1 MAVYILGKGH
11 GGLFNTGEAGTIVVT
26 NFLLVFL
33 SEESME
39 VNALG
44 TIPLATIEK
53 FNKIV
58 SFCVQ
63 ICSPISVKSFFDPKL
78 MLILGRKYQNKLLEM
93 IDDRGTC
100 TSLLKLM
107 TVSGA

>member
-53 FNKIV
+53 FNKIAFV
-58 SFCVQ
+58 FKFVLLFQSNP
-63 ICSPISVKSFFDPKL
+63 S
-78 MLILGRKYQNKLLEM
+78 LIQSS
-93 IDDRGTC
+93 C
-100 TSLLKLM
+100 
-107 TVSGA
+107 

>member
-1 MAVYILGKGH
+1 MEGTTDTHESTARLGH

-53 FNKIV
+53 FNKIAFV
-58 SFCVQ
+58 FKFVLLFQSNP
-63 ICSPISVKSFFDPKL
+63 S
-78 MLILGRKYQNKLLEM
+78 LIQSS
-93 IDDRGTC
+93 C
-100 TSLLKLM
+100 
-107 TVSGA
+107 